1 MQLELNSNSIF
12 KNEMKIVPKS
22 IKNLQVIMMLKNSK
36 KTHFH
41 SSLLGNL
48 WGTYGT

>member
-1 MQLELNSNSIF
+1 MNSNSIL
-12 KNEMKIVPKS
+12 KKKMKIVPES
-22 IKNLQVIMMLKNSK
+22 IKNLQVIMMSK